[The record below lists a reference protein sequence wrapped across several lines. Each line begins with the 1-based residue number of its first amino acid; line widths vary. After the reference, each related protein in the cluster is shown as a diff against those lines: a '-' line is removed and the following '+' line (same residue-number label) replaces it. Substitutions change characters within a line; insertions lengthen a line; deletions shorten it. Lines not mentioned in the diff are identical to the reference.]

1 MPLPAETNAAIGK
14 VSARPNRQ
22 IISALEK
29 IGMFAPNRAISS
41 TTGKKFGRNLFF
53 DDVSRIFAT
62 KSRIAPSQ
70 SSFGRI
76 QLVFSFASF
85 NAFAIGLNARD
96 IFRAGSLLSLT
107 VHVHRPGS

>member
-1 MPLPAETNAAIGK
+1 MSGTPGEVNLSK
-14 VSARPNRQ
+14 VCVSEL
-22 IISALEK
+22 I
-29 IGMFAPNRAISS
+29 APSRAISS

-85 NAFAIGLNARD
+85 NAFAM
-96 IFRAGSLLSLT
+96 
-107 VHVHRPGS
+107 